1 MKKGFTLVELLAVV
15 LIIGLL
21 AGVAVPKY
29 TRSVRRAEMIEG
41 LTNGKTIFDSVI
53 RYKAVNSVLP
63 SFDQIDVGFIGVE
76 EDTEGNVFIDGN
88 VFTDVN
94 FTYVIQP
101 EEPAHLKI
109 QNNKDDYYL
118 QMFFPVV
125 TEQGVSAP
133 IYCCPAD
140 NWVCKNAST
149 IKSPEETCT
158 EIR

>member
-63 SFDQIDVGFIGVE
+63 SFDQIDVGFIGA
-76 EDTEGNVFIDGN
+76 EDIEGN

-94 FTYVIQP
+94 FTYVIES

-118 QMFFPVV
+118 QMFLPVV

-133 IYCCPAD
+133 IYCCPAT

-149 IKSPEETCT
+149 LKSPEETCT